1 VPSAA
6 PAAVSPADD
15 ALEPQATQFTAIG
28 ASIRLPRGASA
39 ERLLAEE
46 FPAWQVLSPAGG
58 PEWRLRIEQVWAPDP
73 NTDCAGQ
80 IRAGLEGLGLG
91 GMQVKVL
98 SERAGTVSGC
108 ESRSAW
114 ATVTGPGGS
123 RIAGL
128 LVVRTGDGVFASIAT
143 SMPTERFAE
152 TEALL
157 ERSLATL
164 QVVDPRAIQVEREAA
179 IERGQAFLKSLSKER
194 LRALADGTSRV
205 RRLWRTDEDG
215 EPEELGWVEV
225 LLRPAPRSSAG
236 RSGPAVLDRPSER
249 EEGLLISM
257 IARTTAADGTDR
269 VETRANYWIA
279 WDLGSEAWTVRS
291 EQKGSGPKS
300 RFEQVG
306 MLPRADGPQDPV
318 LMVATDVGAGMAEP
332 ATWRRPP
339 VAYLPQGLALVLGS
353 LLPQNETAPSN
364 MVFYA
369 LDPATG
375 RLCQRLVRWSRDP
388 DTQGTWKLEVQ
399 NTPDTP
405 ASAEWFDPQGRLV
418 KRQEADGSRMEPSTP
433 AEIQRRWKA
442 LGLDP

>member
-1 VPSAA
+1 MANS
-6 PAAVSPADD
+6 DT
-15 ALEPQATQFTAIG
+15 LEAQPTEFAAIG
-28 ASIRLPRGASA
+28 ASIRLPRGATA
-39 ERLLAEE
+39 ERLVTEE
-46 FPAWQVLSPAGG
+46 FPAWQVLSPAAG
-58 PEWRLRIEQVWAPDP
+58 PEWRLRVEQVWAPDA

-80 IRAGLEGLGLG
+80 IRAGLQNLALGDT
-91 GMQVKVL
+91 QVKPL

-108 ESRSAW
+108 ESRAAW
-114 ATVTGPGGS
+114 ATVSGPGGS

-128 LVVRTGDGVFASIAT
+128 LVVRTGDGVFVSIAS
-143 SMPTERFAE
+143 SMPTDRFAE

-157 ERSLATL
+157 ERSFATL
-164 QVVDPRAIQVEREAA
+164 QVVDPRAIQAEREAA
-179 IERGQAFLKSLSKER
+179 IERGQAFLKGLTKER

-205 RRLWRTDEDG
+205 RRLWRTDENG

-225 LLRPAPRSSAG
+225 LMRPAPRSSAG

-269 VETRANYWIA
+269 VETRANYWVA
-279 WDLGSEAWTVRS
+279 WDLGGEAWTVRS

-306 MLPRADGPQDPV
+306 LLPRGDGPQDPV
-318 LMVATDVGAGMAEP
+318 LMVATDVGAGMGEP

-339 VAYLPQGLALVLGS
+339 VAYLPQALALALGS
-353 LLPQNETAPSN
+353 LLPQDGSAPSN

-369 LDPATG
+369 LDPASG
-375 RLCQRLVRWSRDP
+375 RLCQRLVRWARDEAA
-388 DTQGTWKLEVQ
+388 QGAWRLEVQ

-405 ASAEWFDPQGRLV
+405 ASQEWFDPQGRLL
-418 KRQEADGSRMEPSTP
+418 RRMEADGSRMEPSTP

-442 LGLDP
+442 LGIDP